1 MYHKNISFLP
11 IGILLISAISSCALL
26 DKSQKLVMRGSS
38 GHSGEEKIETEK
50 TRDTEI
56 SGPVLSP
63 PKNKQQKNTSSSNSN
78 KAVKKNKK
86 NGSGVS
92 KKELAAARKDAEA
105 NALEKN
111 DENPETDKKAAGT
124 VKQTASTSVTG
135 DFSLGGEW
143 TIHMVRNN
151 KVDGE
156 ERPYVTFDLSAK
168 RIYGSNGCN
177 YINGDIKLQPE
188 RKLSIENLISTQ
200 RLCND
205 APLEHLINL
214 ALSDVA
220 SYIPRQEGSVT
231 YLDLL
236 PASGTMPLI
245 VLRRQNMVF
254 LNGAWKVKTLNGTP
268 LEGDVSISIDVED
281 RKIHGNTGCNV
292 FNGTLFID
300 PDKTDSMQ
308 FIDLITTRMACPAE
322 MRETELLLALE
333 EAESA
338 RASSSDLTEIYS
350 ASGVLLL
357 TLERMDV
364 TPRLDEQE
372 R

>member
-1 MYHKNISFLP
+1 MSHKYISMLP
-11 IGILLISAISSCALL
+11 IGVLLISAVSSCALL

-38 GHSGEEKIETEK
+38 GHSSEETVQSDSPAESGV
-50 TRDTEI
+50 

-63 PKNKQQKNTSSSNSN
+63 PKNKQQKNQSTSQASSG
-78 KAVKKNKK
+78 KAVKNKHKK

-92 KKELAAARKDAEA
+92 KKELDAARRDAVT
-105 NALEKN
+105 NGALEK
-111 DENPETDKKAAGT
+111 DEETLAGNTVSGDNAAAKG
-124 VKQTASTSVTG
+124 TASVPG

-143 TIHMVRNN
+143 TIYKVRNN
-151 KVDGE
+151 KVEGE

-168 RIYGSNGCN
+168 RFYGSNGCN
-177 YINGDIKLQPE
+177 YINGDLNLQPD
-188 RKLSIENLISTQ
+188 RKLSIENIISTQ

-214 ALSDVA
+214 ALSDVS
-220 SYIPRQEGSVT
+220 SYVPRQEGSVT
-231 YLDLL
+231 YLDLM
-236 PASGTMPLI
+236 PAYGNVPVI
-245 VLRRQNMVF
+245 ILRRQNMIF
-254 LNGAWKVKTLNGTP
+254 LNGAWTVKSLNGTP
-268 LEGDVSISIDVED
+268 MEGEVSISVDVED

-308 FIDLITTRMACPAE
+308 FIDLVSTRAACPAE

-338 RASSSDLTEIYS
+338 RASSADITEIYN
-350 ASGVLLL
+350 ASGDLLL
-357 TLERMDV
+357 TLERMKI
-364 TPRLDEQE
+364 TPRE
-372 R
+372 